1 MYATS
6 TWEVS
11 AGEQRETWTDT
22 SYQGGTE
29 TRCFIWRTPQP
40 DNSSVYTGSVC
51 AHEYDNNS
59 VTINTKVYVNDELW
73 EDYNTNYA
81 VDTQYDTTYD
91 GYFNSTFNVGS
102 DTVYTLQTNFPIFKY
117 DPNDAESV
125 DAVKRYVESG
135 DISGAENYA
144 DLVSPTIHIDCWL
157 QNETNPVCVIKS
169 SITETE
175 ASQAAG
181 ITAENYTV
189 TYTTGDMGLKNPR
202 TFTPGGGAELQFFS
216 EVDIPLTSRSYII
229 MFNVNGTLPN
239 GSTVENQIVRG
250 QVTKKTTDSRVTVA
264 TSANGKVKLTF
275 HMDIDGDNKDDNSG
289 DDANDHNPT
298 NPTIPG
304 DGNVNTLTTT
314 YKLTLS
320 QLKSLGNYLWSASF
334 TDDINLV
341 NESPIQNVLSCKMVP
356 VSIGGDNETVKIVNV
371 NTGVSAIKCNG
382 QCVKIERA
390 GLRSFIP
397 PKQLKGLPYDKMGL
411 YGSNGILPTWLDYE
425 NTSIS
430 LYLPFIGHKTI
441 NTRQFMGKGIRV
453 DYTYDVISGQCEA
466 LVYYVVGNSIVL
478 VHRFG
483 GSAGVNICLSARDT
497 SEYILGQTSNAL
509 SGFGNLLAGNFGG
522 AAQNLIGSIGRHYK
536 QESTGLPNALCSTLA
551 PTNIYL
557 IIERP
562 RAFVPNNFG
571 HTHGYNCCY
580 NQTIKNLKGYTEIKE
595 IDLSNI
601 NCFES
606 ERTAIKN
613 ILASG
618 FYA

>member
-1 MYATS
+1 MFARSEDEHYTDVWTLTSTTGENTRVFIGVAHNQSDNTYTGFVSSKDYPDNNGATFHFTKAQDGEIYIEENQHTSVEPPATS
-6 TWEVS
+6 PWDKFFDPAFNMGS
-11 AGEQRETWTDT
+11 D
-22 SYQGGTE
+22 
-29 TRCFIWRTPQP
+29 
-40 DNSSVYTGSVC
+40 SVYT
-51 AHEYDNNS
+51 
-59 VTINTKVYVNDELW
+59 I
-73 EDYNTNYA
+73 
-81 VDTQYDTTYD
+81 
-91 GYFNSTFNVGS
+91 ST
-102 DTVYTLQTNFPIFKY
+102 DIPIF
-117 DPNDAESV
+117 DTNPNDPEKV
-125 DAVKRYVESG
+125 DAIKRYIESG

-144 DLVSPTIHIDCWL
+144 DLVSPEIYIDCWL

-169 SITETE
+169 RITETE

-181 ITAENYTV
+181 ISAENYTV

-202 TFTPGGGAELQFFS
+202 TFTPGGGAQLQFFS
-216 EVDIPLTSRSYII
+216 EVNIPLTSRSYIL

-250 QVTKKTTDSRVTVA
+250 QVTKKTTDSRVTA
-264 TSANGKVKLTF
+264 ASSANGKVHLTF
-275 HMDIDGDNKDDNSG
+275 HFDIDGDNKDDNSG

-298 NPTIPG
+298 SPTIPG

-356 VSIGGDNETVKIVNV
+356 VSIGGDSETVKIVNV
-371 NTGVSAIKCNG
+371 NTGVSAIKCNA

-390 GLRSFIP
+390 GLKTFIP
-397 PKQLKGLPYDKMGL
+397 PKELKGLPYDKMGL
-411 YGSNGILPTWLDYE
+411 YGANGISPTWLDYE
-425 NTSIS
+425 NTSMS

-441 NTRQFMGKGIRV
+441 NPRQFMGKGIRV

-571 HTHGYNCCY
+571 HTHGFNCCY

-606 ERTAIKN
+606 ERSAIKN